1 MIKYTIRGS
10 ILPLSNCLEFVEISF
25 WCSVCLG
32 KISRSSTMRFTSCM
46 RYIICMMTFYWH
58 ALSGLQNFA
67 LRKTAYQSSTEN
79 YNNFAWT
86 ADKAVDGNT
95 DGRNPDTSRTCS
107 ETDIRMGNHTWE
119 VDIGF
124 MFIVKN
130 VVIYERSDGQDQL
143 SGFLVILGNHSN
155 PWRNN
160 PKLRRRKSTL
170 YKHICFADDFVARFV
185 SVIRPNK
192 DTMTLCEVEVYGECL
207 DGTYSEFC
215 NRTCGKC
222 SSGDPCNKDT
232 GECLR
237 GCKPGWTGLLC
248 DKECAKGTYG
258 SGCTYTCGQCLNG
271 NETCSASDGR
281 CSMGCREG
289 WQGDTCKTNSS
300 TKATQTL
307 PRADLTVI
315 GGSVA
320 GVCVGAIIIII
331 IIIAVLKRRSRSI
344 DTGDP
349 EMIMNTTGVKRKKTF
364 GYSATEDIMRPSYCN
379 VASLCR
385 PTTTASMEDSAYSQ
399 ITEAKYEMTRLIIM
413 KSDCIH
419 HKAYNV
425 I

>member
-58 ALSGLQNFA
+58 ALS
-67 LRKTAYQSSTEN
+67 E
-79 YNNFAWT
+79 
-86 ADKAVDGNT
+86 
-95 DGRNPDTSRTCS
+95 
-107 ETDIRMGNHTWE
+107 
-119 VDIGF
+119 
-124 MFIVKN
+124 
-130 VVIYERSDGQDQL
+130 DQL

-399 ITEAKYEMTRLIIM
+399 ITEAKYEKLEDCGRIESSIYCRINGTETDDTTDYNEVRLHTSQGI
-413 KSDCIH
+413 
-419 HKAYNV
+419 
-425 I
+425 